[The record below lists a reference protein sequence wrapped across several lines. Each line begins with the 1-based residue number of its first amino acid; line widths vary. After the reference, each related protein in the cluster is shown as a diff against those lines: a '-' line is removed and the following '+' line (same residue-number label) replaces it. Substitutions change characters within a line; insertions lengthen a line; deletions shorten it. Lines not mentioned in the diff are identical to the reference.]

1 MPELRQ
7 LRAFVAV
14 AQDLNFTRAAER
26 LHLGQQAV
34 SKSVR
39 QLERELGVT
48 LLERTTREV
57 RLTPAGLALLDGA
70 TRALDA
76 ADAAVARAREVGR
89 GTAGTARVGVTP
101 AVGAGERDGIVRAL
115 REGAS
120 ELSVSFHD
128 LRPGEVGSAL
138 RSGAVELVVARTAP
152 PGSSLAAAQLRRT
165 PAELRVPAGH
175 RLAGGDAVALA
186 ELDGERLLAWSPA
199 GTAYTDML
207 LATVEAAGARVT
219 PVEAHIT
226 GGSSL
231 AELAETGAVAL
242 VPAGWPDTAGTVAV
256 ALADDVRLPLV
267 ALWRPAPEPPTVVRR
282 LLAGMGP
289 SAAQ

>member
-14 AQDLNFTRAAER
+14 AEELNFTRAAER

-101 AVGAGERDGIVRAL
+101 AVGAGERDDIVRAL
-115 REGAS
+115 RAGAS

-138 RSGAVELVVARTAP
+138 RSGHVELVVARMAP
-152 PGSSLAAAQLRRT
+152 RGDALEAAPLRST
-165 PAELRVPAGH
+165 PAELRVAAGH
-175 RLAGGDAVALA
+175 RLAGRDEVALA
-186 ELDGERLLAWSPA
+186 ELDGERLLTWSPP
-199 GTAYTDML
+199 GTAFTDML
-207 LATVEAAGARVT
+207 VATLAAAGCRVT

-226 GGSSL
+226 GSASL

-242 VPAGWPDTAGTVAV
+242 MPIGGADTPGTVAV

-267 ALWRPAPEPPTVVRR
+267 ALWRPGPAPASARR
-282 LLAGMGP
+282 LRAGMGA